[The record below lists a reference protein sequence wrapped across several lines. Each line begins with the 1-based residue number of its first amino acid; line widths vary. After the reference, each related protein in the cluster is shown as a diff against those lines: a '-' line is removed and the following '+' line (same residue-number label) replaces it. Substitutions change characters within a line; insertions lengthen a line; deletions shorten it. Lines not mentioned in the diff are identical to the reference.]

1 MVIKSVLREEL
12 RNSLRMKKRY
22 ERVVAKLPRGAL
34 VKRNIKGHEY
44 YYLVFREGGKVRS
57 VYKGKSVPER
67 ERNKYAEAKRSRAK
81 YRQAVSQ
88 LNKQIRFLE
97 RALRGKED
105 V

>member
-12 RNSLRMKKRY
+12 RNSLRMKARY
-22 ERVVAKLPRGAL
+22 ERELAKLPRGSL

-57 VYKGKSVPER
+57 VYKGKAVPER
-67 ERNKYAEAKRSRAK
+67 EQQKYEEAKKLRAK

-88 LNKQIRFLE
+88 LRKQIRFLE
-97 RALRGKED
+97 RALRGRED